1 MTKHGLRGDAR
12 VIGVRMHVPGLEKL
26 YAVLSMAQKGPK
38 IFARYARMR
47 AVEDMVFARYAR
59 VLLCL

>member
-1 MTKHGLRGDAR
+1 MEHT
-12 VIGVRMHVPGLEKL
+12 VRLMSTVGPGLEKL

>member
-1 MTKHGLRGDAR
+1 MATRPD
-12 VIGVRMHVPGLEKL
+12 VTGLEKL